1 MRVKKLA
8 AVTLCV
14 ALGLSTVLA
23 GCGKTAQTAE
33 SGTAAAGQTDAGPD
47 ASAKTPETGGAAKE
61 SKAGEGK
68 SDEKKVIGLL
78 IPSPVGDPFIALCVK
93 GLQRLADEEGAELK
107 IVETLD
113 KAEYEDQ
120 VRAMADMGYNPV
132 YTMWGDLSEIAL
144 RLAPEYKDTDFVL
157 CDVYMETNEP
167 NVSSVSVDP
176 SESSFIAGVVAANNT
191 EKKKVGFIAHADRPV
206 SRKYRDGF
214 IHGVHYVDPSIQ
226 VSVAYVGNDQD
237 PVKGQEVAKLMIQ
250 NEGVDLIFQSASR
263 SGLGV
268 IAGCDELNVK
278 CIGSDDY
285 QGDVGKSVIWSA
297 LKPIDEALYREGKAS
312 FDGTFEGG
320 DKEYGLAQ
328 DLPMYTQQEFDK
340 LTPELQETVEKVT
353 QDIKAGTIDVH
364 RWFRQYY
371 CLDGKRK

>member
-23 GCGKTAQTAE
+23 GCGKTAQTE
-33 SGTAAAGQTDAGPD
+33 QSGTAAAGQTDTKQD
-47 ASAKTPETGGAAKE
+47 ASAKAPETDAAAE
-61 SKAGEGK
+61 ETKAEEEK
-68 SDEKKVIGLL
+68 SDGKKVIGLL

-214 IHGVHYVDPSIQ
+214 IHGVHYIDPSIQ

-268 IAGCDELNVK
+268 IAGCDEMNVK

-297 LKPIDEALYREGKAS
+297 LKPIDEALYKEGKAS
-312 FDGTFEGG
+312 FEGTFEGG
-320 DKEYGLAQ
+320 DKEYGMAQ

-340 LTPELQETVEKVT
+340 LSPELQETVKTVGDE
-353 QDIKAGTIDVH
+353 IKAGTIDVTK
-364 RWFRQYY
+364 
-371 CLDGKRK
+371 DTAN

>member
-68 SDEKKVIGLL
+68 SDEEKVIGLL

-206 SRKYRDGF
+206 SRRYRDGF
-214 IHGVHYVDPSIQ
+214 IAGVHYVDESIP
-226 VSVAYVGNDQD
+226 VEVAYVGNDQD

-250 NEGVDLIFQSASR
+250 NNGVDLIFQSASR

-268 IAGCDELNVK
+268 IAGCADQGIK
-278 CIGSDDY
+278 CIGSDDW
-285 QGDVGKSVIWSA
+285 QGDVDPCVFWSA
-297 LKPIDEALYREGKAS
+297 LKPFDEALYVEGKS
-312 FDGTFEGG
+312 VFDGTYESG
-320 DKEYGLAQ
+320 DKAYGLEQ
-328 DLPMYTQQEFDK
+328 GLPMYDQRDFDK
-340 LTPELQETVEKVT
+340 LPEELQQGVLAVVEG
-353 QDIKAGTIDVH
+353 IKSGEIQITEDENVV
-364 RWFRQYY
+364 Q
-371 CLDGKRK
+371 

>member
-268 IAGCDELNVK
+268 IAGFVELNVR
-278 CIGSDDY
+278 
-285 QGDVGKSVIWSA
+285 
-297 LKPIDEALYREGKAS
+297 L
-312 FDGTFEGG
+312 
-320 DKEYGLAQ
+320 
-328 DLPMYTQQEFDK
+328 
-340 LTPELQETVEKVT
+340 
-353 QDIKAGTIDVH
+353 
-364 RWFRQYY
+364 
-371 CLDGKRK
+371 

>member
-1 MRVKKLA
+1 MKVKKLA
-8 AVTLCV
+8 AV
-14 ALGLSTVLA
+14 ALSMVLGVSMVLA
-23 GCGKTAQTAE
+23 GCGSAPE
-33 SGTAAAGQTDAGPD
+33 PSGETAAASPGESGAGNAGTGKDADKAGPGKD
-47 ASAKTPETGGAAKE
+47 ADK
-61 SKAGEGK
+61 GEK
-68 SDEKKVIGLL
+68 RVIGLL

-93 GLQRLADEEGAELK
+93 GLQRLAEEEGGELK
-107 IVETLD
+107 VVETLD

-120 VRAMADMGYNPV
+120 VRAMAEMGADPV

-144 RLAPEYKDTDFVL
+144 RLAPEYKDTDFIL

-176 SESSFIAGVVAANNT
+176 SQSSFIAGVVAASNT
-191 EKKKVGFIAHADRPV
+191 QSKKVGFIAHADRPV

-214 IHGVHYVDPSIQ
+214 IHGIHYIDPSIQ

-268 IAGCDELNVK
+268 IAGCDQMNIK

-297 LKPIDEALYREGKAS
+297 LKPIDEALYIEGKSS
-312 FDGTFEGG
+312 FDGTFKGG

-328 DLPMYTQQEFDK
+328 DLPMYTQQDFDK
-340 LTPELQETVEKVT
+340 LSPQLQETVKKVT
-353 QDIKAGTIDVH
+353 EGIKDGTIDVTKDTVN
-364 RWFRQYY
+364 Q
-371 CLDGKRK
+371 

>member
-14 ALGLSTVLA
+14 ALGLGTVLS
-23 GCGKTAQTAE
+23 GCGKTTEAPKE
-33 SGTAAAGQTDAGPD
+33 TAAEQAG
-47 ASAKTPETGGAAKE
+47 GGAQ
-61 SKAGEGK
+61 SKAEEPK
-68 SDEKKVIGLL
+68 AEASKAEEAKADEKKVIGLL

-93 GLQRLADEEGAELK
+93 GLQRLADEETAELK

-120 VRAMADMGYNPV
+120 VRAMADMGANPV

-144 RLAPEYKDTDFVL
+144 RLAPEYPDTDFVL

-191 EKKKVGFIAHADRPV
+191 ENKKVGFIAHADRPV

-214 IHGVHYVDPSIQ
+214 IDGVHYVDPSIT

-268 IAGCDELNVK
+268 IAGCDELKVK

-285 QGDVGKSVIWSA
+285 QGDVGESVIWSA
-297 LKPIDEALYREGKAS
+297 LKPIDEALYKEGKAS
-312 FDGTFEGG
+312 FAGTFEGG

-340 LTPELQETVEKVT
+340 LPADLQETVKKIEGE
-353 QDIKAGTIDVH
+353 IKDGTIDVTK
-364 RWFRQYY
+364 
-371 CLDGKRK
+371 DTTN

>member
-1 MRVKKLA
+1 MRREGSIMRVKKLA

-14 ALGLSTVLA
+14 ALGLSAVLA

-297 LKPIDEALYREGKAS
+297 LKPIDEALYKEGKAS

-353 QDIKAGTIDVH
+353 KDIKAGTIDVTK
-364 RWFRQYY
+364 
-371 CLDGKRK
+371 DTAD

>member
-1 MRVKKLA
+1 MKVKKLA
-8 AVTLCV
+8 AV
-14 ALGLSTVLA
+14 ALSMVLGVSMVLA
-23 GCGKTAQTAE
+23 GCGSAPE
-33 SGTAAAGQTDAGPD
+33 PSGETAAASPGESGAGNAGTGKDAD
-47 ASAKTPETGGAAKE
+47 
-61 SKAGEGK
+61 KAGSGK
-68 SDEKKVIGLL
+68 DADKGEKRVIGLL

-93 GLQRLADEEGAELK
+93 GLQRLAEEEGGELK
-107 IVETLD
+107 VVETLD

-120 VRAMADMGYNPV
+120 VRAMAEMGADPV

-144 RLAPEYKDTDFVL
+144 RLAPEYKDTDFIL

-176 SESSFIAGVVAANNT
+176 SQSSFIAGVVAASNT
-191 EKKKVGFIAHADRPV
+191 QSKKVGFIAHADRPV

-214 IHGVHYVDPSIQ
+214 IHGIHYIDPSIQ

-268 IAGCDELNVK
+268 IAGCDQMNIK

-297 LKPIDEALYREGKAS
+297 LKPIDEALYIEGKSS
-312 FDGTFEGG
+312 FDGAFKGG

-328 DLPMYTQQEFDK
+328 DLPMYTQQDFDK
-340 LTPELQETVEKVT
+340 LSPQLQETVKKVT
-353 QDIKAGTIDVH
+353 VGIKDGTIDVTKDTVN
-364 RWFRQYY
+364 Q
-371 CLDGKRK
+371 

>member
-132 YTMWGDLSEIAL
+132 YTMWGNLSEIAL

-167 NVSSVSVDP
+167 NVSSVSVDS

-353 QDIKAGTIDVH
+353 QDIKAGTIDVTK
-364 RWFRQYY
+364 
-371 CLDGKRK
+371 DTAN

>member
-144 RLAPEYKDTDFVL
+144 RLAPEYKDTDFVRIKR
-157 CDVYMETNEP
+157 T
-167 NVSSVSVDP
+167 
-176 SESSFIAGVVAANNT
+176 
-191 EKKKVGFIAHADRPV
+191 
-206 SRKYRDGF
+206 
-214 IHGVHYVDPSIQ
+214 
-226 VSVAYVGNDQD
+226 
-237 PVKGQEVAKLMIQ
+237 
-250 NEGVDLIFQSASR
+250 
-263 SGLGV
+263 
-268 IAGCDELNVK
+268 
-278 CIGSDDY
+278 
-285 QGDVGKSVIWSA
+285 GDVC
-297 LKPIDEALYREGKAS
+297 R
-312 FDGTFEGG
+312 
-320 DKEYGLAQ
+320 
-328 DLPMYTQQEFDK
+328 
-340 LTPELQETVEKVT
+340 
-353 QDIKAGTIDVH
+353 
-364 RWFRQYY
+364 
-371 CLDGKRK
+371 

>member
-1 MRVKKLA
+1 MRREGSIMRVKKLA

-353 QDIKAGTIDVH
+353 QDIKAGTIDVTK
-364 RWFRQYY
+364 
-371 CLDGKRK
+371 DTAN

>member
-1 MRVKKLA
+1 MRAKKLA

-23 GCGKTAQTAE
+23 GCGKKADAPVEQT
-33 SGTAAAGQTDAGPD
+33 TAAKGQD
-47 ASAKTPETGGAAKE
+47 TGRTE
-61 SKAGEGK
+61 ENKAGGENADTGK
-68 SDEKKVIGLL
+68 TEEKGDEKKVIGLL

-93 GLQRLADEEGAELK
+93 GLQRLADEESAELK

-120 VRAMADMGYNPV
+120 VRAMADMGANPV
-132 YTMWGDLSEIAL
+132 YLMWGDLSEIGL
-144 RLAPEYKDTDFVL
+144 RLAPEYPDTDFVL

-214 IHGVHYVDPSIQ
+214 INGVHYVDPSIE
-226 VSVAYVGNDQD
+226 VAVAYVGNDQD

-297 LKPIDEALYREGKAS
+297 LKPIDEALYQEGKAS
-312 FDGTFEGG
+312 FEGTFEGG
-320 DKEYGLAQ
+320 DKAYGLAQ

-340 LTPELQETVEKVT
+340 LPADLQETVKKTADE
-353 QDIKAGTIDVH
+353 IKAGTIDVTK
-364 RWFRQYY
+364 
-371 CLDGKRK
+371 DTAI

>member
-8 AVTLCV
+8 AVTLCA

-33 SGTAAAGQTDAGPD
+33 SGTAAVGQTEAAPD
-47 ASAKTPETGGAAKE
+47 ASARAPETDAAAKE
-61 SKAGEGK
+61 GKEGEG
-68 SDEKKVIGLL
+68 DEKKVIGLL

-285 QGDVGKSVIWSA
+285 QV
-297 LKPIDEALYREGKAS
+297 
-312 FDGTFEGG
+312 
-320 DKEYGLAQ
+320 
-328 DLPMYTQQEFDK
+328 MYCQA
-340 LTPELQETVEKVT
+340 V
-353 QDIKAGTIDVH
+353 
-364 RWFRQYY
+364 
-371 CLDGKRK
+371 